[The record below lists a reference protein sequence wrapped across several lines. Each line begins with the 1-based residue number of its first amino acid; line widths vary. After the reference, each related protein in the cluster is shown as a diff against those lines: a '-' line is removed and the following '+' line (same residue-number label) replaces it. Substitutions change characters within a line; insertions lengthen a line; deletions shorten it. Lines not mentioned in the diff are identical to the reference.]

1 MGYLQPTEY
10 VSYGLAPDTTDDW
23 ITVASAL
30 METYCRRMSLAV
42 TQYTERVRLSA
53 GAQTV
58 QLTYLPLVA
67 LAPAT
72 LPLLTVQARYTQPR
86 RGERAYEYQFE
97 LQELWGAFSLPGS
110 WITVDPTTV
119 DWMPDGNLLFPVSLL
134 GLPFNEVMV
143 TYTAG
148 LSVIPDA
155 VKSACALI
163 VKNAQS
169 TSGMN
174 VKSSRIDMMQIQ
186 YFSDHLVDNT
196 VKTLLRPWVANRMG

>member
-1 MGYLQPTEY
+1 MGYLLPTDY
-10 VSYGLAPDTTDDW
+10 VNYGLAPDTTDDW

-30 METYCRRMSLAV
+30 MENYCRRVSLNVA
-42 TQYTERVRLSA
+42 QYTERLRLLNSTQCA
-53 GAQTV
+53 
-58 QLTYLPLVA
+58 QLTYGPLAA

-72 LPLLTVQARYTQPR
+72 LPLLEVKGRYTHI
-86 RGERAYEYQFE
+86 RGVGTYELE
-97 LQELWGAFSLPGS
+97 ELWTAFSLPGS

-119 DWMPDGNLLFPVSLL
+119 DWTPNGSITLPWSIL
-134 GLPFNEVMV
+134 GLPFNEIEV

-148 LSVIPDA
+148 LATTPDA

-174 VKSSRIDMMQIQ
+174 VKSSRVDMVQVQ
-186 YFSDHLVDNT
+186 YFSDQLVDNT
-196 VKTLLRPWVANRMG
+196 VKTLLRPWVANRLG